1 MRDLSA
7 RFNKPGTDVP
17 KRTCIVI
24 VEVANEDQDSQVMGV
39 VVDAVNAALEI
50 SPTEIEP
57 PTAFAARICVD
68 YIEDL
73 GALAQLTEHPQL
85 LAAA

>member
-1 MRDLSA
+1 
-7 RFNKPGTDVP
+7 
-17 KRTCIVI
+17 
-24 VEVANEDQDSQVMGV
+24 MGV

-50 SPTEIEP
+50 PPTEIEP
-57 PTAFAARICVD
+57 PTAFAARICAD